1 MRTGRRAGC
10 WVGLTRE
17 PFTPRRTSRGCVLC
31 AITTAIR
38 AEIAAKIPFL
48 NIRGNPK
55 KKSPLPSV
63 PPPGAG
69 IGLTLTVRCALP
81 FVAGLAGGAA
91 ISHAH
96 LPLGEGASGLTR
108 GQQQQREASPP
119 PQPQQ
124 PRKCNLRRD
133 AHSAGGRLAQAFA
146 REEARGTTARAHTCT
161 ARKCLVHSPQVAAR
175 CTHGAQ
181 PRSAGCKL
189 AGPVRSA
196 NTEAQTRSG
205 GQQPAAAPAASSMR
219 QQQRQQQVQVWQ
231 Q

>member
-1 MRTGRRAGC
+1 VRTGRWAGC
-10 WVGLTRE
+10 WVGLTQE
-17 PFTPRRTSRGCVLC
+17 PFNPRRNSRGCVLC

-38 AEIAAKIPFL
+38 AEVAAKIPFL
-48 NIRGNPK
+48 IFGLTHVNPGK
-55 KKSPLPSV
+55 KFPL

-108 GQQQQREASPP
+108 GQQREASPP